1 MNVQS
6 ILKQKSSEVSTIE
19 QHAAIQHAARIM
31 TMANIGALVVTS
43 GDKVVGM
50 LMNRDIVRAFARHG
64 WGMTDLRVM
73 DVMHPAF
80 VSVAPEDKVKQ
91 VMAQMTRQR
100 ITHMP
105 VIVSGRLAGII
116 SIGDVVKHA
125 LDELELETNV
135 LRDAYIAVH

>member
-6 ILKQKSSEVSTIE
+6 ILDQKGYEVSTIE

-31 TMANIGALVVTS
+31 TTANIGALVVTS
-43 GDKVVGM
+43 GDKVVGVV
-50 LMNRDIVRAFARHG
+50 MNRDIVTAFARHG

-73 DVMHPAF
+73 DVMRPAF
-80 VSVAPEDKVKQ
+80 VSVTPEDKVKQ
-91 VMAQMTRQR
+91 VMAQMTRHR

-116 SIGDVVKHA
+116 SIGDVVKHT